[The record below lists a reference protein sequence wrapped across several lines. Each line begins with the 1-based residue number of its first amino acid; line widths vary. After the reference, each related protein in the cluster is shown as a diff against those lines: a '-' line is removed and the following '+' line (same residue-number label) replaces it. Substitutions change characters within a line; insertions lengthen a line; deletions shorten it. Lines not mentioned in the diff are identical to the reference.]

1 MHYFEVFQQDEEGSL
16 SSSSKAEQHITAH
29 ICTLSER
36 ELHGLQYLAGYVVS
50 NLMKKVKHGKNHS
63 SVENQNIL
71 SILDASI
78 TKDIS
83 NQKLV
88 RSVTRGGLRAVN
100 NQCINIFLIVEK
112 HFSVTNVTKKKN
124 LRKIPTDEIINYLL
138 KNPDIISNY
147 NSFSTQSQGTIS
159 KEISKN
165 VLEKMLRLYIRVR
178 SFSYVKD
185 VNFKKILQSRT
196 TDKKS
201 LTANLKKKSDQEI
214 NDS

>member
-1 MHYFEVFQQDEEGSL
+1 
-16 SSSSKAEQHITAH
+16 
-29 ICTLSER
+29 
-36 ELHGLQYLAGYVVS
+36 
-50 NLMKKVKHGKNHS
+50 MKKVKNDKNYS

-83 NQKLV
+83 NQMLV
-88 RSVTRGGLRAVN
+88 RSVTGGGLSDVN
-100 NQCINIFLIVEK
+100 NQCINIFLIAEK
-112 HFSVTNVTKKKN
+112 HFRNVTKKIN
-124 LRKIPTDEIINYLL
+124 LRKIPTDEIINYLP
-138 KNPDIISNY
+138 KNPDVISNY
-147 NSFSTQSQGTIS
+147 NSFSTQTEGTIS

-178 SFSYVKD
+178 SFSYAKD

-201 LTANLKKKSDQEI
+201 LRANLKKKSEQEI

>member
-1 MHYFEVFQQDEEGSL
+1 M
-16 SSSSKAEQHITAH
+16 
-29 ICTLSER
+29 
-36 ELHGLQYLAGYVVS
+36 
-50 NLMKKVKHGKNHS
+50 
-63 SVENQNIL
+63 

-78 TKDIS
+78 TKDIR
-83 NQKLV
+83 NQKLI
-88 RSVTRGGLRAVN
+88 RSVTRSGLSTVN
-100 NQCINIFLIVEK
+100 NQCINIFFNCGGTFQK
-112 HFSVTNVTKKKN
+112 CMKKIN

-138 KNPDIISNY
+138 KNPDVISNY
-147 NSFSTQSQGTIS
+147 NSFSTQAQGTIS

-178 SFSYVKD
+178 SFSYAKD

-201 LTANLKKKSDQEI
+201 LGANFKNKSYQEI